1 MAKDIF
7 YQIKYTLS
15 QIRFNRRSEVSEE
28 LIESFGKIKVDDTFD
43 FGRITQY
50 FRNKNHSNTYQ
61 VLSDKTCN
69 DLDFED
75 LFVLVD
81 RCNSKVG
88 QQYLYNRLRSIDVE
102 KKETKL
108 NEEIID
114 QFLED
119 SELRISIQQKLEK
132 LKNEEAY
139 YISELFQE
147 AHLKP
152 PSWLFII
159 KLLSLTSLV
168 LLILTLFNPLFF
180 FVLLSVFCVN
190 FVIHF
195 WNKKNLARYIN

>member
-81 RCNSKVG
+81 RCNSKGG
-88 QQYLYNRLRSIDVE
+88 QQYLYNRLMSIDVE

-119 SELRISIQQKLEK
+119 SELRISIQQKLE
-132 LKNEEAY
+132 
-139 YISELFQE
+139 
-147 AHLKP
+147 
-152 PSWLFII
+152 
-159 KLLSLTSLV
+159 
-168 LLILTLFNPLFF
+168 
-180 FVLLSVFCVN
+180 
-190 FVIHF
+190 
-195 WNKKNLARYIN
+195 